1 MAQGSFDTIVERKN
15 VLLAEIRWVL
25 KVIQPRYSQRSCDDI
40 NELLQVIFPG
50 HKIIEKF
57 PCGRTACG
65 YIINHGLAPYF
76 VELLLEEVKL
86 SPKYVL
92 YFDESLN
99 KKLQKGQMDILVRY
113 WDYEKTIATY
123 LLIISSPCSTL
134 SGLECNLLSLV

>member
-1 MAQGSFDTIVERKN
+1 MTQGSLDTMVERKN

-25 KVIQPRYSQRSCDDI
+25 KVIQSRYSQRSCDDI

-57 PCGRTACG
+57 PCGRTTCG

-92 YFDESLN
+92 SFDESLN

-113 WDYEKTIATY
+113 WDFEKTIATY
-123 LLIISSPCSTL
+123 
-134 SGLECNLLSLV
+134 